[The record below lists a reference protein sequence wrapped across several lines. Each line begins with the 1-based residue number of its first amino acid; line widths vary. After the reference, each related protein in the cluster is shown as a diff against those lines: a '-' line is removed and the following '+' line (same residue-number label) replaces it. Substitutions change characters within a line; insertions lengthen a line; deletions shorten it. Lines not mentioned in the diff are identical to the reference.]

1 MAVAVKESPV
11 AARSRPAPNAPA
23 APPQAVP
30 PPAAPAGARGLE
42 WILML
47 VSLCCVA
54 LLFFLGLKDFLL
66 WLFRFQP

>member
-11 AARSRPAPNAPA
+11 AARTQPAPTAT
-23 APPQAVP
+23 PPQAVP
-30 PPAAPAGARGLE
+30 PPAAPAGARGFD
-42 WILML
+42 WILMT

-54 LLFFLGLKDFLL
+54 LLFFLGLKDFFL